1 MRGIA
6 HRQVVLSLAVV
17 TVLALLLSAC
27 QAPTTETPTTVAQV
41 SPTATATTEP
51 TATPPPTATSTP
63 TPSPTATP
71 TRAPTATKAAVSSTA
86 TATATGVAPARQPA
100 VDLSS
105 AVQDVA
111 QTVKP
116 AVVQITNQQ
125 VQFDQSNEPFTVP
138 AGVGSGVIYDS
149 QGHILTNNHVVAG
162 AGSLLIS
169 LPDGRTFEGKV
180 VGADALTDLAVVKVD
195 AANLPVAELGES
207 SELQVG
213 EWVVAIG
220 NALGLPGGPTVT
232 VGVVSALGRTVQEPG
247 ADGAFLFDLVQTDAP
262 INPGNSGGP
271 LVNLAGQVI
280 GINTLVAGQAE
291 TGVPAQGIGFAIG
304 MSTAKPIAD
313 QLVRTGRVV
322 HPYMG
327 IRYQPLNPII
337 ARQLGIQ
344 ERYGVLIGEVAPSSP
359 AAKAGL
365 KVDDVITQIDG
376 QTLEGESALAEI
388 VNNHKPGDTITL
400 TVIRDGQKMTVKL
413 TLGEQPAS

>member
-6 HRQVVLSLAVV
+6 HRQVPLLLAVM
-17 TVLALLLSAC
+17 TALALPLSAC
-27 QAPTTETPTTVAQV
+27 QAPTTGTPTAVAQV
-41 SPTATATTEP
+41 SPTATATAEP
-51 TATPPPTATSTP
+51 TATATPTATP

-71 TRAPTATKAAVSSTA
+71 TATATKAAATPTATPTSTA
-86 TATATGVAPARQPA
+86 PAHQSA
-100 VDLSS
+100 FDLSV
-105 AVQDVA
+105 AVRDVA
-111 QTVKP
+111 QAVKP

-138 AGVGSGVIYDS
+138 AGVGSGVIYDK
-149 QGHILTNNHVVAG
+149 QGHILTNNHVVEG
-162 AGSLLIS
+162 AESLLIS
-169 LPDGRTFEGKV
+169 LPDGRAFEGKV
-180 VGADALTDLAVVKVD
+180 VGADAQTDLAVVKVD
-195 AANLPVAELGES
+195 AANLPVAELGDS
-207 SELQVG
+207 SKLQVG

-271 LVNLAGQVI
+271 LVNLNGQVI

-291 TGVPAQGIGFAIG
+291 LGVPAQGIGFAIG

-337 ARQLGIQ
+337 ATQLGIQ
-344 ERYGVLIGEVAPSSP
+344 ERYGVLIGEVTAGSP

-365 KVDDVITQIDG
+365 KVDDVVTQIDG

-388 VNNHKPGDTITL
+388 INKHAPGDTITL
-400 TVIRDGQKMTVKL
+400 TVIRDGQKTTVKL
-413 TLGEQPAS
+413 TLGEQPTS